1 VAGLCAGFCLGAVFV
16 VEFVVLV
23 RRLVEGA
30 AWGWLVLL
38 GLRLVCG
45 LVVLFWSPL
54 GLVLFGQVGGLG
66 FGLGTW
72 SWLVSGGVVC
82 CLCFFF
88 DLYGG
93 AVWLCLL
100 RCGGWWWSAK
110 SRACS
115 WAWVLLRAIMHSIKH
130 NLGEQCASVEP
141 SSLVF
146 QRVIPKPLSS

>member
-1 VAGLCAGFCLGAVFV
+1 M

-23 RRLVEGA
+23 RRLVEGV

-38 GLRLVCG
+38 GLRLAWALGGVVCG

-82 CLCFFF
+82 CLCFF
-88 DLYGG
+88 LISM
-93 AVWLCLL
+93 V
-100 RCGGWWWSAK
+100 
-110 SRACS
+110 
-115 WAWVLLRAIMHSIKH
+115 
-130 NLGEQCASVEP
+130 EQCGFVC
-141 SSLVF
+141 
-146 QRVIPKPLSS
+146 